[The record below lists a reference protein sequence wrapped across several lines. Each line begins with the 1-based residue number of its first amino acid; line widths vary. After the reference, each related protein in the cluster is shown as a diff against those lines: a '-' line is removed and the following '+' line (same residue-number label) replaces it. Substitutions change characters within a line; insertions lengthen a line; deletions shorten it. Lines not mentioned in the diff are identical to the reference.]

1 MKRLTLL
8 NLLAAY
14 LCIATTIAMADDVL
28 TVHATEAST
37 QISPRNPGQRLTTL
51 PSLDIGVIADVNC
64 AVGARAESITV
75 SVADTSIR
83 FGAAE
88 IAEADTINASLRL
101 PANQIAPISAAGF
114 CIQGASSENTELFL
128 PGVASA
134 QVSLLC
140 RSESTSS
147 IHFASVALPLRLH
160 CDIDAHQGSSPD
172 K

>member
-14 LCIATTIAMADDVL
+14 LCVATTIATADGVL
-28 TVHATEAST
+28 TVQATEASA
-37 QISPRNPGQRLTTL
+37 QILPRDPGQQQTAL
-51 PSLDIGVIADVNC
+51 PSLDIGVIADVSC

-88 IAEADTINASLRL
+88 IAEADTVNASLRL
-101 PANQIAPISAAGF
+101 PANQIAPISSANF
-114 CIQGASSENTELFL
+114 CIRGESSEDTELLL

-147 IHFASVALPLRLH
+147 MHFASVVLPLRLH
-160 CDIDAHQGSSPD
+160 CDTDENQGSSPD